1 MSKYCTVYFL
11 TGDRV
16 WLELSFCCILWL
28 VARLTPRFFFLTVG
42 RLLCLT
48 IVPSI
53 SDWWQLLALFEYC
66 TIFFWLV
73 TDFVPVWVLYHLF
86 LTGERFWPCLS
97 IVPSFSDWWQV
108 CSVWELHHLFWLLT
122 GFGPGWVFYIFFW
135 LVTGFGSVWVLNH
148 LFLTGDRFWPC
159 LSIVPSFSDWWQV
172 FALFQY
178 CTMFFWL
185 LAGFGPVWELYH
197 LFLTG
202 DRFWPCL
209 SIVPSFSDFDRSC
222 SVWVLYCL
230 SDCYQVLALFEYSTI
245 FSDVW
250 QVLALYEY
258 CTIFFWLVT
267 DFGPVWVLYHLFL
280 TGDRFWLCFEYCTI
294 FFCFQVLALF
304 EYCTIFFWIVT
315 GFAYV

>member
-108 CSVWELHHLFWLLT
+108 VLFE
-122 GFGPGWVFYIFFW
+122 YIPSFFW
-135 LVTGFGSVWVLNH
+135 EVTGFGSV
-148 LFLTGDRFWPC
+148 
-159 LSIVPSFSDWWQV
+159 SPSFSDR
-172 FALFQY
+172 L
-178 CTMFFWL
+178 
-185 LAGFGPVWELYH
+185 
-197 LFLTG
+197 
-202 DRFWPCL
+202 
-209 SIVPSFSDFDRSC
+209 
-222 SVWVLYCL
+222 
-230 SDCYQVLALFEYSTI
+230 
-245 FSDVW
+245 
-250 QVLALYEY
+250 
-258 CTIFFWLVT
+258 
-267 DFGPVWVLYHLFL
+267 
-280 TGDRFWLCFEYCTI
+280 
-294 FFCFQVLALF
+294 QVLALF
-304 EYCTIFFWIVT
+304 EYCTIIFRLVTGLFCLRIAPSFSNCWQVLALFEYFTIFFWLLSVLAL
-315 GFAYV
+315 F